1 MDNIQFEIPH
11 ERLLALVAKQLNIP
25 ASQISIKPLT
35 GDATSAVMAV
45 VRTDLDTANKI
56 ERKLKRLEAEDSGEA
71 TDADKPAAE

>member
-25 ASQISIKPLT
+25 ASQINIKPLT
-35 GDATSAVMAV
+35 GDETSAVMAV

-56 ERKLKRLEAEDSGEA
+56 ERKLKRLEVGDTGE
-71 TDADKPAAE
+71 TPEE

>member
-25 ASQISIKPLT
+25 AGQINLKPLT
-35 GDATSAVMAV
+35 GDETSAVMAV

-56 ERKLKRLEAEDSGEA
+56 ERKLKRLEVGDAGE
-71 TDADKPAAE
+71 TTEE